1 MLQRYIEQQAA
12 IFATL
17 TVKDIRK
24 NADTLVTLSE
34 EDVRAVEDA
43 VNVLRPLK
51 TITTILCSEK
61 VPTVSM
67 ILPLKELIL
76 KYMAVTESDSGLVKS
91 VKSAIVKDLKTR
103 YTEPD
108 INKFLQEATALDPRF
123 RSLPYHNEANRL
135 LVFSALTMN
144 AIKMAE
150 ANKDELAPVRVKEE
164 PSHPTDEAIA
174 QPPLPVL
181 PQTDSQPPE
190 CNDTETGGT
199 QTCTSDSVSDSETPG
214 PSQPKKTKSAI
225 EEIFGEV
232 FITHVQEAKPLSAS
246 IEEEVQKYKLEECIP
261 LTENPLLWWKMNA
274 VRFPALA
281 GLVKQYLGVCAT
293 SVPSERVFS
302 SAGDIV
308 TAQRASLSAE
318 NVDVLIFL
326 KKNMKL

>member
-1 MLQRYIEQQAA
+1 M
-12 IFATL
+12 
-17 TVKDIRK
+17 
-24 NADTLVTLSE
+24 S
-34 EDVRAVEDA
+34 
-43 VNVLRPLK
+43 
-51 TITTILCSEK
+51 
-61 VPTVSM
+61 
-67 ILPLKELIL
+67 
-76 KYMAVTESDSGLVKS
+76 VTESDSGLVKS

-103 YTEPD
+103 YTDPD

-150 ANKDELAPVRVKEE
+150 ANKDEVAPVRVKEE

-174 QPPLPVL
+174 QPPQPVL
-181 PQTDSQPPE
+181 PQTHSQPPE
-190 CNDTETGGT
+190 CHDTETGGT

-225 EEIFGEV
+225 EETFGEV
-232 FITHVQEAKPLSAS
+232 FITHVQEAKPHSAS

-261 LTENPLLWWKMNA
+261 LTENPHT
-274 VRFPALA
+274 
-281 GLVKQYLGVCAT
+281 LVEDERSQIPSPCPSCEAVCAT

-302 SAGDIV
+302 TAGDIV
-308 TAQRASLSAE
+308 TAQGASLSAE
-318 NVDVLIFL
+318 NVDILIFL